1 MAIEAFPLTVTVGDE
16 VFRKARLY
24 VTDDGHAYLFA
35 SRGAQVEIVAEGQTA
50 GDTYVG
56 ASRRQAGS
64 LTLSDDTVWT
74 LAEGGGC
81 GCGDPLKRRRGAD
94 LLRMLT

>member
-35 SRGAQVEIVAEGQTA
+35 SRGAQVEIVAEGEVTGDIPVNVHPTPSTIEVA
-50 GDTYVG
+50 GQSW
-56 ASRRQAGS
+56 AIGS
-64 LTLSDDTVWT
+64 DP
-74 LAEGGGC
+74 GC
-81 GCGDPLKRRRGAD
+81 GCGNPLKRRRGAD